1 MNAQT
6 KDYLGYNNSNEQE
19 NECNTSSSNSDYDS
33 DSDDIYQPGIQRS
46 LQRLVPQI
54 AEPDDDIYGEFD
66 SDLTISQYEMVSNQI
81 HYKSLKPH
89 VYTRGKL
96 KSSRIVP
103 NAWKIPGKYL
113 PTQYPIN
120 D

>member
-89 VYTRGKL
+89 VYTREVE
-96 KSSRIVP
+96 IVKDRSECLE
-103 NAWKIPGKYL
+103 NTWQILANTISH
-113 PTQYPIN
+113 
-120 D
+120 